1 MKSQIYITN
10 LKELW
15 LIKFELLVMQ
25 INLKLWQI
33 CPLFAKSNFA
43 QNLSAIL
50 NLEFQIYLL

>member
-25 INLKLWQI
+25 INLLK
-33 CPLFAKSNFA
+33 AKFDHFC
-43 QNLSAIL
+43 
-50 NLEFQIYLL
+50 LEI